1 MKTVCIINYNTPE
14 LTTAAIMSLDKHTP
28 GCKVVV
34 FDNSDNHKPFY
45 LYDGGH
51 KLSNVEFYYNVRGS
65 LINFKGMLQDFP
77 DREPSP
83 DNDYA
88 SFKHC
93 YTVHCL
99 TQILREPF
107 ILMDSDVLIT
117 QDITPLWDETQVFV
131 GQVKPHRSRFG
142 TVERVLPQLCF
153 INVPMMREN
162 GVTYYNPQKMFALS
176 HRRPDNAYDTGAW
189 FLEDCRNHALPYRKI
204 DISDYCIHLGH
215 ASWKNK
221 DAKAWLKE
229 HEDLW
234 HG

>member
-1 MKTVCIINYNTPE
+1 MKTVCIINYNTPG

-28 GCKVVV
+28 GCKVVI
-34 FDNSDNHKPFY
+34 FDNSEEKPFC
-45 LYDGGH
+45 GG
-51 KLSNVEFYYNVRGS
+51 LSNTEFIYNTH
-65 LINFKGMLQDFP
+65 QDLLPFDDILCKNFP

-83 DNDYA
+83 DNNYA

-93 YTVHCL
+93 FTVEYL
-99 TQILREPF
+99 ARLIRRPF

-117 QDITPLWDETQVFV
+117 QDITPLWDETQAFV

-153 INVPMMREN
+153 INIPMMRKN
-162 GVTYYNPQKMFALS
+162 GVAYYNPKKMFALS

-189 FLEDCRNHALPYRKI
+189 FLEDCRNHALPYREI
-204 DISDYCIHLGH
+204 DINDYCIHLGH
-215 ASWKNK
+215 ASWKKK
-221 DAKAWLKE
+221 DAQAWLQE

-234 HG
+234 L

>member
-34 FDNSDNHKPFY
+34 FDNSDKKPFY
-45 LYDGGH
+45 CGNGSGLSDTELIYNTRQ
-51 KLSNVEFYYNVRGS
+51 KLIPFDAILHQR
-65 LINFKGMLQDFP
+65 FP

-83 DNDYA
+83 DNNYA

-93 YTVHCL
+93 FTVQHL
-99 TQILREPF
+99 IDLLRRPF

-117 QDITPLWDETQVFV
+117 QDISPLWDETQVFV

-153 INVPMMREN
+153 INIPMMRKN

-176 HRRPDNAYDTGAW
+176 HRSPDNAYDTGAW
-189 FLEDCRNHALPYRKI
+189 FLENCRNHALPYREI
-204 DISDYCIHLGH
+204 DINQYCIHLGH
-215 ASWKNK
+215 GSWKNK
-221 DAKAWLKE
+221 NAEAWLEE
-229 HEDLW
+229 HKDLW

>member
-14 LTTAAIMSLDKHTP
+14 LTTAAIMSLHKHTS

-34 FDNSDNHKPFY
+34 FDNSDKKPFCC
-45 LYDGGH
+45 GNGSGF
-51 KLSNVEFYYNVRGS
+51 SNTEIYYNTRQE
-65 LINFKGMLQDFP
+65 LIYFSAILQMDFP

-99 TQILREPF
+99 TQIFWDPF

-153 INVPMMREN
+153 INVPMMKEN

-176 HRRPDNAYDTGAW
+176 HRSRDNAYDTGAW
-189 FLEDCRNHALPYRKI
+189 FLEDCRNHALPYREI
-204 DISDYCIHLGH
+204 DINQYCIHLGH
-215 ASWKNK
+215 GSWKNK
-221 DAKAWLKE
+221 NAEAWLKQ

-234 HG
+234 K

>member
-1 MKTVCIINYNTPE
+1 MKKTIVIIHYNTPE
-14 LTTAAIMSLDKHTP
+14 LTAAAIMSLNKNTP
-28 GCKVVV
+28 ACRVVV
-34 FDNSDNHKPFY
+34 FDNSDKRPF
-45 LYDGGH
+45 
-51 KLSNVEFYYNVRGS
+51 SFFEEIIYYFNNTRGE
-65 LINFKGMLQDFP
+65 IIDFKGILQDFT

-93 YTVHCL
+93 YSVHCL

-117 QDITPLWDETQVFV
+117 QDISPLWDETQVFV

-153 INVPMMREN
+153 INVPMMQEH

-189 FLEDCRNHALPYRKI
+189 FLEDCRNHALPYREI
-204 DISDYCIHLGH
+204 DINDYCIHLGH
-215 ASWKNK
+215 ASWKKK
-221 DAKAWLKE
+221 DAQVWLNE
-229 HEDLW
+229 HKNLW
-234 HG
+234 WG

>member
-1 MKTVCIINYNTPE
+1 MKTVCIINYNTPA
-14 LTTAAIMSLDKHTP
+14 LVTAAIMSLDKHTP
-28 GCKVVV
+28 GCKVVI
-34 FDNSDNHKPFY
+34 FDNSEEKPFC
-45 LYDGGH
+45 GG
-51 KLSNVEFYYNVRGS
+51 LSNTEFIYNTHQDLLPFDDILR
-65 LINFKGMLQDFP
+65 KDFP

-83 DNDYA
+83 DNNYA

-93 YTVHCL
+93 FTVEYL
-99 TQILREPF
+99 IRLLRRPF

-162 GVTYYNPQKMFALS
+162 GVIYYNPKKMFALS
-176 HRRPDNAYDTGAW
+176 HRSPDNAYDTGAW
-189 FLEDCRNHALPYRKI
+189 FLEDCRNHHLPYREI
-204 DISDYCIHLGH
+204 NINDYCIHLGH
-215 ASWKNK
+215 ASWKKK
-221 DAKAWLKE
+221 DAQAWLDE

-234 HG
+234 L

>member
-28 GCKVVV
+28 GCTVVV
-34 FDNSDNHKPFY
+34 FNNSDQRPFSLVATK
-45 LYDGGH
+45 LYYF
-51 KLSNVEFYYNVRGS
+51 NNTRGEI
-65 LINFKGMLQDFP
+65 INFKGILQDFP

-93 YTVHCL
+93 YSVHYI
-99 TQILREPF
+99 TQVLQEPF

-153 INVPMMREN
+153 INVPMMKEN

-176 HRRPDNAYDTGAW
+176 HRSPDNAYDTGAW
-189 FLEDCRNHALPYRKI
+189 FLEDCRNHALPYREI
-204 DISDYCIHLGH
+204 DINQYCIHLGH
-215 ASWKNK
+215 ASWKKK
-221 DAKAWLKE
+221 DAQAWLKQ

-234 HG
+234 K

>member
-14 LTTAAIMSLDKHTP
+14 LTTAAIMSLDMHTP
-28 GCKVVV
+28 GFEVVI
-34 FDNSDNHKPFY
+34 FDNSEEKPFC
-45 LYDGGH
+45 GG
-51 KLSNVEFYYNVRGS
+51 LSNTEFIYNTH
-65 LINFKGMLQDFP
+65 QDLLPFDDILCKNFP

-83 DNDYA
+83 DNNYA

-93 YTVHCL
+93 FTVEYL
-99 TQILREPF
+99 ARLLRRPF

-153 INVPMMREN
+153 INVPMMKEN

-176 HRRPDNAYDTGAW
+176 HRSPDNAYDTGAW
-189 FLEDCRNHALPYRKI
+189 FLEDCRNHALPYREI
-204 DISDYCIHLGH
+204 DINQYCIHLGH
-215 ASWKNK
+215 GSWKDK
-221 DAKAWLKE
+221 DSATWLKE

-234 HG
+234 E

>member
-28 GCKVVV
+28 GCKVIV
-34 FDNSDNHKPFY
+34 FNNSDQRPFSLVATK
-45 LYDGGH
+45 LYYFT
-51 KLSNVEFYYNVRGS
+51 NTRGEI
-65 LINFKGMLQDFP
+65 INFKGMLQVFP

-93 YTVHCL
+93 YTVHYL
-99 TQILREPF
+99 TQVLWEPF

-117 QDITPLWDETQVFV
+117 QDISPLWDETQVFV

-153 INVPMMREN
+153 INAPMMREN

-176 HRRPDNAYDTGAW
+176 HRSPDNAYDTGAW
-189 FLEDCRNHALPYRKI
+189 FLEDCRNHSLPYREI
-204 DISDYCIHLGH
+204 DINQYCIHLGH
-215 ASWKNK
+215 GSWKNK
-221 DAKAWLKE
+221 NAEAWLEE
-229 HEDLW
+229 HKGLW
-234 HG
+234 YG

>member
-45 LYDGGH
+45 LYNGGH
-51 KLSNVEFYYNVRGS
+51 KLSNDEFYYNVRGS
-65 LINFKGMLQDFP
+65 LIDFKGMLQNFP

-99 TQILREPF
+99 TKILRVPF
-107 ILMDSDVLIT
+107 ILMDSDILIT
-117 QDITPLWDETQVFV
+117 QDISPLWDESQVFV

-142 TVERVLPQLCF
+142 IVERVLPQLCF
-153 INVPMMREN
+153 INAPMMREN

-176 HRRPDNAYDTGAW
+176 HRSPDNAYDTGAW
-189 FLEDCRNHALPYRKI
+189 FLEDCRDHRLPYREI
-204 DISDYCIHLGH
+204 DINDYCIHLGH
-215 ASWKNK
+215 ASWKKK
-221 DAKAWLKE
+221 DAQAWLKQ

-234 HG
+234 K

>member
-34 FDNSDNHKPFY
+34 FDNSDNHNPFY

-51 KLSNVEFYYNVRGS
+51 KLSNVEFYYNVRDS
-65 LINFKGMLQDFP
+65 LINFKGILQGFP

-99 TQILREPF
+99 TQILRVPF

-117 QDITPLWDETQVFV
+117 QDITPLWDETQAFV

-176 HRRPDNAYDTGAW
+176 HRSPDNAYDTGAW
-189 FLEDCRNHALPYRKI
+189 FLEDCRNHALPYREI
-204 DISDYCIHLGH
+204 DINQYCIHLGH
-215 ASWKNK
+215 ASWKKK
-221 DAKAWLKE
+221 DAQAWLQE
-229 HEDLW
+229 HDDLW
-234 HG
+234 L